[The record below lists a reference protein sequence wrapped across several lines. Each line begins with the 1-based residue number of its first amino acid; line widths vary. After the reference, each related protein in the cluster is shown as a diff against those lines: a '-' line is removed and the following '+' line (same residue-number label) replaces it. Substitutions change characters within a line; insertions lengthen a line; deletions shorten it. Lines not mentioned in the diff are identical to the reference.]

1 MDSLLQD
8 LSAEGVEGVDVA
20 VWDGPHVHE
29 EPVFPLAR
37 GTLHTWVPTTI
48 VLLSRQGYSLAL
60 SYRRA
65 LNLHLNL
72 CLRLLRCAYWV
83 PRRGS

>member
-37 GTLHTWVPTTI
+37 GHF
-48 VLLSRQGYSLAL
+48 A
-60 SYRRA
+60 
-65 LNLHLNL
+65 HLGAHYHSPL
-72 CLRLLRCAYWV
+72 EQARL
-83 PRRGS
+83 